1 MSSAVGD
8 HAWRQCLT
16 AGWAGT
22 WPGAEGVLLTHARRI
37 SAWQLARYSA
47 AWTCTQDPPTAA
59 TAAFWFEQRAPWPPP
74 RRLPDLY
81 RHWRWWRANLRASK
95 VRRGDLR
102 PYFPPGQPATPAPRQ
117 QWRLSL
123 AGEPGYAHLVS
134 VTLAGPTWTRR
145 RLRRRT
151 VTVRPTPPEGA
162 LAGLLWARH
171 DRGDLTWAPPPPGHQ
186 RHVALRAAGVAL
198 LVLGVILLLGP
209 ILLMLFAGRSAR
221 RSL

>member
-22 WPGAEGVLLTHARRI
+22 WPGAEGILLTHARRV
-37 SAWQLARYSA
+37 SAWRMARYTA

-59 TAAFWFEQRAPWPPP
+59 TAAFWFEQRTPWPPP

-81 RHWRWWRANLRASK
+81 RHHRWWRANLRTSK

-102 PYFPPGQPATPAPRQ
+102 PYVPPGQVPPAAPCQRG
-117 QWRLSL
+117 LSL
-123 AGEPGYAHLVS
+123 AGDPGYAHLVS
-134 VTLAGPTWTRR
+134 MALAGPTWTRR

-151 VTVRPTPPEGA
+151 VTIRPAPPEGA
-162 LAGLLWARH
+162 LTWLLWVHH
-171 DRGDLTWAPPPPGHQ
+171 DRGDLTWAPPPLPRR
-186 RHVALRAAGVAL
+186 RHVALRAAGIVL
-198 LVLGVILLLGP
+198 LVLVVIAALGP
-209 ILLMLFAGRSAR
+209 ILFMLFAGRSAR
-221 RSL
+221 RTL